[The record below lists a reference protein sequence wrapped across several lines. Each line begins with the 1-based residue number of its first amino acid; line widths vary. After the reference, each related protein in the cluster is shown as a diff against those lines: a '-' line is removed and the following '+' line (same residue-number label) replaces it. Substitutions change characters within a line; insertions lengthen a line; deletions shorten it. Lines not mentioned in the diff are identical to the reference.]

1 MKRASTVVMLAMLMV
16 FVAGTVLVAANFD
29 GEFRDRVAR
38 QQNRIDQGIRKGEI
52 TQSESQVL
60 QDNLNWVKGEE
71 ARLRSEGPITPYDQK
86 RLMKT
91 LDDIGHMIGDKRK
104 NYKRVY

>member
-16 FVAGTVLVAANFD
+16 FVAGTVLMAANFD
-29 GEFRDRVAR
+29 AEFRDRVAR

-71 ARLRSEGPITPYDQK
+71 ARLRSQGPITPRDQT

-104 NYKRVY
+104 NYKRLY